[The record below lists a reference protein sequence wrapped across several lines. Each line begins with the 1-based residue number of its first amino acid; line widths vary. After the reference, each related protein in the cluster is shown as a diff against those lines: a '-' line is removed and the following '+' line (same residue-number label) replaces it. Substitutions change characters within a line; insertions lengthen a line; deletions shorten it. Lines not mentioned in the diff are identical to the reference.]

1 VSNLMTDSAMMRDFQ
16 RKFAEHA
23 TTIEAESGR
32 AYASSTNISGAG
44 WYGSAEGASM
54 TSMGDMQKAFNN
66 IRDMMQFTSDN
77 LGRSADQY
85 DEGEHNA
92 TATLSS

>member
-1 VSNLMTDSAMMRDFQ
+1 
-16 RKFAEHA
+16 
-23 TTIEAESGR
+23 
-32 AYASSTNISGAG
+32 
-44 WYGSAEGASM
+44 
-54 TSMGDMQKAFNN
+54 MQKAFNN